1 MQAAVAGEQPERAPA
16 LVDVRRGG
24 VFEPADIVAP
34 ETEAGQANRQPTAQA
49 FGHRLIVG
57 VAVAAPVNRE
67 LLRTHRR
74 GAGKQHRLFFS
85 HRLFQHVPHQ
95 LVVDVGVM
103 VVHLLWIG
111 PVEPLH
117 VRRNT
122 LAKVGLEAVDADI
135 HQAFQLVGIPP
146 ARVRVGEVVNRQ
158 PRLPFVPLPQGAV
171 RTLEQIAPLSQ
182 LPEDRGFLADVWV
195 NPHADLQPF
204 LLQAADHPF
213 RVREGHRIPL
223 EVAPLEGLH
232 PEAVKVE
239 HVQRQ
244 VPFGHAVDKAV
255 DRRFVV
261 VGGERGGE
269 PQAK

>member
-1 MQAAVAGEQPERAPA
+1 
-16 LVDVRRGG
+16 
-24 VFEPADIVAP
+24 
-34 ETEAGQANRQPTAQA
+34 
-49 FGHRLIVG
+49 
-57 VAVAAPVNRE
+57 
-67 LLRTHRR
+67 
-74 GAGKQHRLFFS
+74 
-85 HRLFQHVPHQ
+85 
-95 LVVDVGVM
+95 M
-103 VVHLLWIG
+103 VVHLLRIG
-111 PVEPLH
+111 TVKPLD
-117 VRRNT
+117 VGRDT
-122 LAKVGLEAVDADI
+122 LAEVGLKAVDADI
-135 HQAFQLVGIPP
+135 HQPFQLVGIPP
-146 ARVRVGEVVNRQ
+146 ARIRVGEVVNRQ